1 MAKIP
6 LEQFSIR
13 ISPSEKKQLQEL
25 ADERGKSLSE
35 VTRLAIQAYLY
46 AIRHAKQRKYQKKK
60 AINAKLKSATND
72 LK

>member
-13 ISPSEKKQLQEL
+13 ISPSEKKELQAL

-35 VTRLAIQAYLY
+35 VTRQALRAYLY
-46 AIRHAKQRKYQKKK
+46 AIRHQKKK
-60 AINAKLKSATND
+60 VMASKLKLATD
-72 LK
+72 SV

>member
-13 ISPSEKKQLQEL
+13 ISPSEKKQLQQL

-46 AIRHAKQRKYQKKK
+46 AIRHRKKK
-60 AINAKLKSATND
+60 AINAKLKSVTNGV
-72 LK
+72 

>member
-13 ISPSEKKQLQEL
+13 ISPSEKKQLQQL

-46 AIRHAKQRKYQKKK
+46 AIRHQKKK
-60 AINAKLKSATND
+60 VINAKLKSVTNGV
-72 LK
+72 